1 VFQEFGLAAGSGQKS
16 AVTLAYQSSRRG
28 QIEEIVTAAEWDRV
42 IRGVLK
48 QAKRG
53 NVKAAAWLAPWVMGA
68 EPKEITVTADV
79 EARVRALALQAGYDP
94 EEALV
99 EAQRILALS
108 EGDG

>member
-1 VFQEFGLAAGSGQKS
+1 MFQEFGLAAGSGQKS

-68 EPKEITVTADV
+68 EPKEVTVHV
-79 EARVRALALQAGYDP
+79 EARVRAFALAAGIDP
-94 EEALV
+94 EVAVAEA
-99 EAQRILALS
+99 ERILALVG
-108 EGDG
+108 GDT